1 MISWGEWRGVKS
13 ERIQFP
19 QGPAGHQAFGF
30 HSKRDEKPLEGFKQ
44 TIQFLV
50 NHVKEFGLSPKNH
63 RDPPKTSKQ
72 GSVRIRTTFLEVYL
86 VWGKD
91 NSRSKETC

>member
-1 MISWGEWRGVKS
+1 MVKS

-19 QGPAGHQAFGF
+19 QGPAGHREFGF
-30 HSKRDEKPLEGFKQ
+30 HSKRVEKPLEGFKQ
-44 TIQFLV
+44 TIKFLG
-50 NHVKEFGLSPKNH
+50 NHVKEFGLCPKNH
-63 RDPPKTSKQ
+63 RDAPKTSKE

-91 NSRSKETC
+91 NS